1 MKKITA
7 ILVAIVLMLNM
18 MAIMAS
24 ADATPTV
31 TDVTNDIKWMTA
43 YDMYLN
49 KAAIVRADA
58 IFLHSGDYDATLIA
72 KAPGTG
78 TRMVTINDWAEKGME
93 VYFDDYFNLGD
104 GYFAYDA
111 VWANSG
117 SDPYDHGRLSYK
129 FTVEEAGMYEIIV
142 LGCAQ
147 IKEGDVDNNEKDRG
161 FAVQVDGGE
170 IQQVNISDTSGV
182 FRNYTYAYSQADIEA
197 GTYYTANGVNN
208 EYFLPTYYYGISV
221 NLSAGEHTLDYYHLY
236 SSGDFVFESGNG
248 PRLNFMGAYV
258 QKFMTDAE
266 RDTYVYPA
274 ITTEEVTT
282 EAPEPETTKEEV
294 TDAPEQSSAE
304 ATDAPEDP
312 VQTNDPSVTP
322 EQTNAP
328 EPEKKGCGGMV
339 GFAAILALIPAAIVI
354 KKKRD

>member
-7 ILVAIVLMLNM
+7 LLVAVVLMLNM

-24 ADATPTV
+24 AEATPTV

-58 IFLHSGDYDATLIA
+58 VFMHSGDYDTTLIA
-72 KAPGTG
+72 KAPGSEM
-78 TRMVTINDWAEKGME
+78 RMVTFLDWAEKGMQN
-93 VYFDDYFNLGD
+93 YFDDYYNIGD

-111 VWANSG
+111 IWANSG

-129 FTVEEAGMYEIIV
+129 FTVEEAGMYEIVI

-147 IKEGDVDNNEKDRG
+147 IKDEAVDNNEKDRG

-170 IQQVNISDTSGV
+170 IQQVNISDTMGT
-182 FRNYTYAYSQADIEA
+182 FREYAYSYSQADIEA
-197 GTYYTANGVNN
+197 GTIYTTNGVNN
-208 EYFLPTYYYGISV
+208 KYFIPTYYYGIQV
-221 NLSAGEHTLDYYHLY
+221 NLTAGEHTLDYYHLY

-258 QKFMTDAE
+258 QKFLTDLE
-266 RDTYVYPA
+266 RDNYVYPE
-274 ITTEEVTT
+274 TEPVTEPVT
-282 EAPEPETTKEEV
+282 EPQTEPETEPQTEPETDPE
-294 TDAPEQSSAE
+294 TDAPEA
-304 ATDAPEDP
+304 
-312 VQTNDPSVTP
+312 P

-328 EPEKKGCGGMV
+328 EAPEQTNAPSTTPEKKGCGGMV